1 MLKTFVLR
9 LELFAGSDI
18 ATVAREMCE
27 LANRIGV
34 RCEASFNDVKLWARP
49 GDDPQLLVA
58 AYWSVLG
65 GSSSIK
71 IAQAH

>member
-1 MLKTFVLR
+1 MLQTFVLR

-34 RCEASFNDVKLWARP
+34 RCEASFNDVRLWARP
-49 GDDPQLLVA
+49 GDDPEMLVA
-58 AYWSVLG
+58 AFWSELRS
-65 GSSSIK
+65 SSSIK
-71 IAQAH
+71 IAQAD